1 MARTLIF
8 NILLVITFE
17 VFMFLNGQ
25 KKYRGYVTLK
35 HYVLTLKM
43 PLYQKV
49 LFDGKNFSCFLS
61 DNFISNI
68 VLKKS
73 AHIIMSHFF
82 IFMKNYCSVYVKNK
96 KNT

>member
-35 HYVLTLKM
+35 HYVLTLKHYVLTLKM

-49 LFDGKNFSCFLS
+49 LIGKILVVSFLTIL
-61 DNFISNI
+61 FQT
-68 VLKKS
+68 L
-73 AHIIMSHFF
+73 F
-82 IFMKNYCSVYVKNK
+82 
-96 KNT
+96 

>member
-35 HYVLTLKM
+35 QYVLTLKM

-49 LFDGKNFSCFLS
+49 LMGKILVVSFLTIL
-61 DNFISNI
+61 FQT
-68 VLKKS
+68 L
-73 AHIIMSHFF
+73 F
-82 IFMKNYCSVYVKNK
+82 
-96 KNT
+96 

>member
-17 VFMFLNGQ
+17 IFIFLNGQ
-25 KKYRGYVTLK
+25 RKYRGYVTLK

-49 LFDGKNFSCFLS
+49 LMMKILIVSFLTIL
-61 DNFISNI
+61 FQ
-68 VLKKS
+68 
-73 AHIIMSHFF
+73 
-82 IFMKNYCSVYVKNK
+82 SVF
-96 KNT
+96 

>member
-49 LFDGKNFSCFLS
+49 LMGKILVVSFLT
-61 DNFISNI
+61 I
-68 VLKKS
+68 LKKS

-96 KNT
+96 KNTWNFM

>member
-17 VFMFLNGQ
+17 VFMFLNGR

-43 PLYQKV
+43 PIYQKV
-49 LFDGKNFSCFLS
+49 LMIKI
-61 DNFISNI
+61 FIVSFI
-68 VLKKS
+68 TVLFQ
-73 AHIIMSHFF
+73 IFF
-82 IFMKNYCSVYVKNK
+82 
-96 KNT
+96 

>member
-49 LFDGKNFSCFLS
+49 L
-61 DNFISNI
+61 
-68 VLKKS
+68 
-73 AHIIMSHFF
+73 M
-82 IFMKNYCSVYVKNK
+82 
-96 KNT
+96 

>member
-43 PLYQKV
+43 PLYQRILMIKTFIVSFLTV
-49 LFDGKNFSCFLS
+49 LFQNVF
-61 DNFISNI
+61 
-68 VLKKS
+68 
-73 AHIIMSHFF
+73 
-82 IFMKNYCSVYVKNK
+82 
-96 KNT
+96 

>member
-35 HYVLTLKM
+35 HYALTLKM
-43 PLYQKV
+43 PLYRKILMGKILIVSFLTV
-49 LFDGKNFSCFLS
+49 LFQSLF
-61 DNFISNI
+61 
-68 VLKKS
+68 
-73 AHIIMSHFF
+73 
-82 IFMKNYCSVYVKNK
+82 
-96 KNT
+96 

>member
-43 PLYQKV
+43 PIYQKV
-49 LFDGKNFSCFLS
+49 LMIKIFIVSFLT
-61 DNFISNI
+61 
-68 VLKKS
+68 
-73 AHIIMSHFF
+73 IIFKLM
-82 IFMKNYCSVYVKNK
+82 I
-96 KNT
+96 

>member
-1 MARTLIF
+1 MVRTLIF

-43 PLYQKV
+43 PLYQRILMIKIFIVSFLTV
-49 LFDGKNFSCFLS
+49 LFQKKK
-61 DNFISNI
+61 
-68 VLKKS
+68 KKS
-73 AHIIMSHFF
+73 NDS
-82 IFMKNYCSVYVKNK
+82 
-96 KNT
+96 

>member
-17 VFMFLNGQ
+17 IFIFLNGQ
-25 KKYRGYVTLK
+25 RKYRGYVTLK

-49 LFDGKNFSCFLS
+49 LMMKILIVSFLT
-61 DNFISNI
+61 
-68 VLKKS
+68 VL
-73 AHIIMSHFF
+73 FQ
-82 IFMKNYCSVYVKNK
+82 SVF
-96 KNT
+96 

>member
-25 KKYRGYVTLK
+25 KKYRGYVTFK
-35 HYVLTLKM
+35 H
-43 PLYQKV
+43 
-49 LFDGKNFSCFLS
+49 CF
-61 DNFISNI
+61 
-68 VLKKS
+68 KKEL
-73 AHIIMSHFF
+73 AHIVMSLFL

>member
-25 KKYRGYVTLK
+25 KKYRGSVTLK
-35 HYVLTLKM
+35 QYVLTLKM

-49 LFDGKNFSCFLS
+49 LMGKILVVSFLTIL
-61 DNFISNI
+61 FQT
-68 VLKKS
+68 L
-73 AHIIMSHFF
+73 F
-82 IFMKNYCSVYVKNK
+82 
-96 KNT
+96 

>member
-43 PLYQKV
+43 PLYQKG
-49 LFDGKNFSCFLS
+49 FDGKNFSCFFS
-61 DNFISNI
+61 NNFISNI
-68 VLKKS
+68 VLKKNWL
-73 AHIIMSHFF
+73 ILL
-82 IFMKNYCSVYVKNK
+82 
-96 KNT
+96 

>member
-1 MARTLIF
+1 MAKTLIF

-43 PLYQKV
+43 PIYQKV
-49 LFDGKNFSCFLS
+49 LMLKI
-61 DNFISNI
+61 FI
-68 VLKKS
+68 V
-73 AHIIMSHFF
+73 MF
-82 IFMKNYCSVYVKNK
+82 ITVIFQSIL
-96 KNT
+96 

>member
-17 VFMFLNGQ
+17 VFMFLNGK

-43 PLYQKV
+43 PLYQRILMIKIFIVSFLTV
-49 LFDGKNFSCFLS
+49 LFQNVF
-61 DNFISNI
+61 
-68 VLKKS
+68 
-73 AHIIMSHFF
+73 
-82 IFMKNYCSVYVKNK
+82 
-96 KNT
+96 

>member
-35 HYVLTLKM
+35 HYVLTLKT
-43 PLYQKV
+43 KG
-49 LFDGKNFSCFLS
+49 FDGKNFSCFLS

-82 IFMKNYCSVYVKNK
+82 IFMKKYCSVYVKNK

>member
-1 MARTLIF
+1 MAKTLIF

-43 PLYQKV
+43 PIYQKV
-49 LFDGKNFSCFLS
+49 LMIKIFIVSFLT
-61 DNFISNI
+61 
-68 VLKKS
+68 
-73 AHIIMSHFF
+73 IIFKLL
-82 IFMKNYCSVYVKNK
+82 I
-96 KNT
+96 

>member
-43 PLYQKV
+43 PDIIAPKNVSVQSSSNGSV
-49 LFDGKNFSCFLS
+49 LDS
-61 DNFISNI
+61 I
-68 VLKKS
+68 
-73 AHIIMSHFF
+73 
-82 IFMKNYCSVYVKNK
+82 
-96 KNT
+96 